1 MKYEPLG
8 SVSVA
13 EVEDRFTSG
22 DPHVIT
28 ETLISA
34 ALHVSDNVRVEQW
47 VVQFAD
53 HSDPGIRRAAAL
65 AVGHLVRIHG
75 RVGDA
80 AVAAVEALADDAALS
95 GAAQD
100 ALEDVEIFTRPK

>member
-8 SVSVA
+8 SVSV
-13 EVEDRFTSG
+13 VE
-22 DPHVIT
+22 T
-28 ETLISA
+28 ESRL
-34 ALHVSDNVRVEQW
+34 AL
-47 VVQFAD
+47 
-53 HSDPGIRRAAAL
+53 
-65 AVGHLVRIHG
+65 GHLVRIHG

-80 AVAAVEALADDAALS
+80 AVAAVGTLADDAALS